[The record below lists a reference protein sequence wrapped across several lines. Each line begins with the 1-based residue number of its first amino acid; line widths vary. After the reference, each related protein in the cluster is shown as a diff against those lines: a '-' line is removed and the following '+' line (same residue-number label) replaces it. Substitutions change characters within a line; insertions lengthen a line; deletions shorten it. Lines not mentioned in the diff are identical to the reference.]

1 MIGAKELATM
11 PLTNKPR
18 ILLGLI
24 GAGIQR
30 SLTPAMHEREGDA
43 HGLRC
48 LYQLIDLERMQ
59 QGVDALPRLLDAAEA
74 MGFVGLNITHPAKQ
88 AVIPLLDELSEEAR
102 AIGAVNT
109 VVFKDGRRIGH
120 NTDCWGFAE
129 GLRRGLP
136 DAQLRRVV
144 QLGAGGA
151 GAATAH
157 AALAMGAQQLE
168 IFDTDPERASALA
181 ASLCQRFGSDR
192 AVAPGD
198 LGAAMAAADGLIHAT
213 PTGTA
218 GHPGLPLP
226 AAMLRPSHWV
236 AEIVYFPL
244 HTALIETA
252 ARIGCRTATGG
263 GMAVFQAV
271 KAFELFTG
279 IVPDGE
285 RMQQHFAALQAA
297 GG

>member
-1 MIGAKELATM
+1 MMVAKEPVTM
-11 PLTNKPR
+11 PITTKPR

-48 LYQLIDLERMQ
+48 LYQVIDLDRLGL
-59 QGVDALPRLLDAAEA
+59 GVDALPRLLDAAEA
-74 MGFVGLNITHPAKQ
+74 MGFAGLNITYPAKQ
-88 AVIPLLDELSEEAR
+88 AVIPLLDELSEDAR

-109 VVFKDGRRIGH
+109 VVFRDGRRYGH
-120 NTDCWGFAE
+120 NTDCWGYAE
-129 GLRRGLP
+129 GFRRALP
-136 DAQLRRVV
+136 GAALNRVV

-157 AALAMGAQQLE
+157 AALAMGVGALE
-168 IFDTDPERASALA
+168 IFDDPARADALA
-181 ASLCQRFGSDR
+181 ASLCERFGAGR
-192 AVAPGD
+192 AAAPGD

-213 PTGTA
+213 PTGMA
-218 GHPGLPLP
+218 KHPGLPLP
-226 AAMLRPSHWV
+226 AALLRPSHWV
-236 AEIVYFPL
+236 SEIVYFPL
-244 HTALIETA
+244 HTALLDTA
-252 ARIGCRTATGG
+252 AQIGCRIATGG

-279 IVPDGE
+279 TVPDAE

-297 GG
+297 GE

>member
-1 MIGAKELATM
+1 M
-11 PLTNKPR
+11 PLKTKR

-48 LYQLIDLERMQ
+48 LYQVIDLERLGLGL
-59 QGVDALPRLLDAAEA
+59 GVDALPRLLDAAEA
-74 MGFVGLNITHPAKQ
+74 MGFAGLNITYPAKQ
-88 AVIPLLDELSEEAR
+88 AVIPLLHELSEDAR
-102 AIGAVNT
+102 EIQAVNT
-109 VVFKDGRRIGH
+109 VVFRDGRRYGH

-129 GLRRGLP
+129 GFRRALP
-136 DAQLRRVV
+136 GAALNRVV

-157 AALAMGAQQLE
+157 AALAMGAGVLE
-168 IFDTDPERASALA
+168 IFDVDPARAAALA
-181 ASLCQRFGSDR
+181 ASLCRRFGVGR
-192 AVAPGD
+192 AAAPGD

-213 PTGTA
+213 PTGMA
-218 GHPGLPLP
+218 KHPGLPLP

-236 AEIVYFPL
+236 SEIVYFPL
-244 HTALIETA
+244 HTALLDTA
-252 ARIGCRTATGG
+252 AQIGCRIATGG

-279 IVPDGE
+279 IVPDAE
-285 RMQQHFAALQAA
+285 RIQQHFAALQAA
-297 GG
+297 GR